1 MGCNDCPAPSSMTA
15 ISEVDCG
22 VDFKQIQ
29 RLAFQRVGDTF
40 DATAATPTDI
50 KTLSAWQ
57 AKIAAVDSTKIVLTP
72 FIGGDP
78 VITPGTAITNGG
90 GDNSTL
96 NGAEELNGSNPS
108 VFTAVFKS
116 LPAKTIRELKALSC
130 EGVNKLVVYFVAQ
143 GGRIIASEVTAGT
156 PDVYTGMP
164 VEGQVFISDRGN
176 NGFGTKDTVAIQFSM
191 TSGWSDTAE
200 PVTPSFSAL
209 TDLLTA

>member
-15 ISEVDCG
+15 IAEVDCG

-40 DATAATPTDI
+40 DATATTPTDI
-50 KTLSAWQ
+50 KALSSWQ
-57 AKIAAVDSTKIVLTP
+57 AKIAATDSTKIVLTP

-78 VITPGTAITNGG
+78 VIAAGAPITNGG

-96 NGAEELNGSNPS
+96 NGVEELNGANPS

-130 EGVNKLVVYFVAQ
+130 EKRLVVYLILQ
-143 GGRIIASEVTAGT
+143 GGRIAGSEVTAGT
-156 PDVYTGMP
+156 PDVYTGIP
-164 VEGQVFISDRGN
+164 VEGQVFVSDRNN
-176 NGFGTKDTVAIQFSM
+176 NGFGTKDTVSIQFSM
-191 TSGWSDTAE
+191 PEGWSDTAE
-200 PVTPSFSAL
+200 VLTPNFSAL
-209 TDLLTA
+209 VDLVTP